1 MASIASALVQIKQDP
16 QAVIGPGVTEGVCRE
31 LGLEWKNTPLTPPV
45 TLGLFAQQILR
56 GNISNPEFR
65 RAEHLAVTA
74 EAFCIAKG
82 RLPVELLQEL
92 GRRVRTVAVAAAGK
106 VEDYLWKGHRTWH
119 EDGSSF
125 SMPDTPE
132 LQARFGQPGNQQ
144 PGCGFPVAHIL
155 CLFGAVTGLIREL
168 LVAPLRTHDLA
179 LAGQL
184 PAVLQAG
191 DVLIGDT
198 AFGSFFHL
206 VSLQIRGIFAVFPNH
221 QRRIVSFRPHRAYR
235 RPQSR
240 HGKKGLPTSRWL
252 QRLGKDDQL
261 VEYLKPA
268 RPKWMTLAPYA
279 AMPATLVV
287 RELRWTLRRP
297 GFRAKPLLLV
307 TTLLDPERYPAAD
320 LVELSRQR
328 WGVETNLRH
337 LKTTMKLEV
346 LRSHS
351 SAGIDRE
358 VAMYELIYNLVRV
371 ILMEAAQ
378 QQEVDLDRISF
389 ADALYWLRYTK
400 ESAGLP
406 RLIVNPDRP
415 DRVEPRAV
423 KRRPKEFDRLTKPR
437 DEMRK
442 AAKRAA

>member
-1 MASIASALVQIKQDP
+1 M
-16 QAVIGPGVTEGVCRE
+16 
-31 LGLEWKNTPLTPPV
+31 
-45 TLGLFAQQILR
+45 
-56 GNISNPEFR
+56 PE
-65 RAEHLAVTA
+65 
-74 EAFCIAKG
+74 
-82 RLPVELLQEL
+82 
-92 GRRVRTVAVAAAGK
+92 
-106 VEDYLWKGHRTWH
+106 
-119 EDGSSF
+119 
-125 SMPDTPE
+125 
-132 LQARFGQPGNQQ
+132 
-144 PGCGFPVAHIL
+144 
-155 CLFGAVTGLIREL
+155 
-168 LVAPLRTHDLA
+168 
-179 LAGQL
+179 
-184 PAVLQAG
+184 
-191 DVLIGDT
+191 
-198 AFGSFFHL
+198 
-206 VSLQIRGIFAVFPNH
+206 
-221 QRRIVSFRPHRAYR
+221 
-235 RPQSR
+235 
-240 HGKKGLPTSRWL
+240 
-252 QRLGKDDQL
+252 
-261 VEYLKPA
+261 
-268 RPKWMTLAPYA
+268 
-279 AMPATLVV
+279 TLVV

-346 LRSHS
+346 LRSRT

-358 VAMYELIYNLVRV
+358 VAMYQLIYNLVRV
-371 ILMEAAQ
+371 IMMEAAQ